1 MRSIMKNSIINKIK
15 SAIVFFVISPV
26 ILSAQWDINVS
37 TSQEYNSNPFRS
49 PLPEANLISS
59 LDLGL
64 QREIGQFNLL
74 YYGSYTGFDNS
85 QDRNYYWHQL
95 GLYKENEN
103 SMFGIYGEQR
113 INKTD
118 YNYFDYYNLT
128 GYYRQKIESQYF
140 FPTISFSGTFKK
152 YLQLSEYDN
161 FFLNAGISLNKGF
174 ESKTTLILSGTLN
187 YKYYFNSIIP
197 TQNVDLGM
205 YSRRGQQAE
214 QLTTTQLYT
223 NLRIAQSLFE
233 NTGLAVYYTNRFLFG
248 DNESLNSGYD
258 YGFGDESDLFDDPV
272 SRNENAF
279 GAELTQIMPEEIIF
293 KAGYEFS
300 SRLYPSQGIYI
311 NAIDYEAGTDR
322 TDEQNYF
329 YFGINKIF
337 SLDNDEMFNLNTGIN
352 YGFID
357 KNSNSY
363 WYEYSGS
370 NITLNLSL
378 QF

>member
-1 MRSIMKNSIINKIK
+1 
-15 SAIVFFVISPV
+15 
-26 ILSAQWDINVS
+26 
-37 TSQEYNSNPFRS
+37 
-49 PLPEANLISS
+49 
-59 LDLGL
+59 
-64 QREIGQFNLL
+64 
-74 YYGSYTGFDNS
+74 
-85 QDRNYYWHQL
+85 
-95 GLYKENEN
+95 
-103 SMFGIYGEQR
+103 
-113 INKTD
+113 
-118 YNYFDYYNLT
+118 
-128 GYYRQKIESQYF
+128 
-140 FPTISFSGTFKK
+140 
-152 YLQLSEYDN
+152 
-161 FFLNAGISLNKGF
+161 
-174 ESKTTLILSGTLN
+174 
-187 YKYYFNSIIP
+187 
-197 TQNVDLGM
+197 
-205 YSRRGQQAE
+205 
-214 QLTTTQLYT
+214 
-223 NLRIAQSLFE
+223 
-233 NTGLAVYYTNRFLFG
+233 VYYTNRFLFG